1 MEEVNKN
8 KTLNSGWEMAT
19 RLPAPYTQFPFI
31 CCKKW
36 RFSPHFFFFKLFQLW
51 HPTVGRLFQSKPFFF
66 LSIWPQFCPP
76 NRQNLVL
83 RLKTALPQ
91 WLWTGNAFSFNFRLR
106 MDTCNELSDQY
117 PHFPLDRSAPF
128 CSPPLLP
135 SLQTENDRHEDVQPR
150 IFRLTAP
157 K

>member
-19 RLPAPYTQFPFI
+19 RLPAPYTQFPF

-36 RFSPHFFFFKLFQLW
+36 RFSPHFFFLSYFNSGTQLW
-51 HPTVGRLFQSKPFFF
+51 VACSNQSPFFQ
-66 LSIWPQFCPP
+66 SIWPRFCPP

-135 SLQTENDRHEDVQPR
+135 SLQTENDRHEDIQPR

>member
-51 HPTVGRLFQSKPFFF
+51 HPTVGCLFQSKPFFF
-66 LSIWPQFCPP
+66 YRFGLSFAHQTAKIWSFGWKLHRLSDCEREMPFLSTLGSKWIPAMSWVTNIP
-76 NRQNLVL
+76 ISPLIGVL
-83 RLKTALPQ
+83 LFALHLYSLPSRLKTID
-91 WLWTGNAFSFNFRLR
+91 
-106 MDTCNELSDQY
+106 M
-117 PHFPLDRSAPF
+117 
-128 CSPPLLP
+128 
-135 SLQTENDRHEDVQPR
+135 R
-150 IFRLTAP
+150 IFSHEYFD
-157 K
+157 

>member
-51 HPTVGRLFQSKPFFF
+51 HPTVGRLFQSKPFF
-66 LSIWPQFCPP
+66 LIDLASILPTKPP
-76 NRQNLVL
+76 KFGPSAENC
-83 RLKTALPQ
+83 TASVTVNGKCLFFQ
-91 WLWTGNAFSFNFRLR
+91 L
-106 MDTCNELSDQY
+106 
-117 PHFPLDRSAPF
+117 
-128 CSPPLLP
+128 
-135 SLQTENDRHEDVQPR
+135 
-150 IFRLTAP
+150 
-157 K
+157 